1 MGFTYNPHT
10 RRICKFLS
18 RESVAATSYV
28 HSLQWSLLNNQKSS
42 QLVCSTL
49 WTADMWEHIEGCWRS
64 AFCIVSVHH
73 KRRID
78 ILSFPVVGSFMHDD
92 SNDYTLF
99 NSVVWHQNFLKNSL
113 FYLTITDKNPYI
125 TYRFHVRDVF
135 LSTKKFLSFQVKF
148 SFWKLIFISPFWSNY
163 ELFKD

>member
-1 MGFTYNPHT
+1 MDFTYNPHT

-64 AFCIVSVHH
+64 AFCIVSMHH

-78 ILSFPVVGSFMHDD
+78 FLSFPVVGSFMRE
-92 SNDYTLF
+92 TF
-99 NSVVWHQNFLKNSL
+99 ERFLIQKFGLTSKFSRKIAL
-113 FYLTITDKNPYI
+113 FYLTIPDKNPYI

-148 SFWKLIFISPFWSNY
+148 SFWKLIFISP
-163 ELFKD
+163 LLI

>member
-1 MGFTYNPHT
+1 MDFTYNPHT

-64 AFCIVSVHH
+64 AFCIVSMHH

-78 ILSFPVVGSFMHDD
+78 ILSFPFVGYYMQALRCFHLL
-92 SNDYTLF
+92 YRIRPRG
-99 NSVVWHQNFLKNSL
+99 LKLKFFKKDSL
-113 FYLTITDKNPYI
+113 FYLTIPDKNPYI

-148 SFWKLIFISPFWSNY
+148 SFWKLIFISP
-163 ELFKD
+163 LLI